1 MSLGQRGLAR
11 SVNIPGVA
19 DRNFVFVGGTG
30 SGKSEIV
37 VNLCLRL
44 AEMEEREAPF
54 FGLAHRLGDL

>member
-1 MSLGQRGLAR
+1 M
-11 SVNIPGVA
+11 NIPGVA